1 MYIQYSI
8 VFVMQLVIL
17 LLLIAVSCILIQSVY
32 DMTDTALG
40 NAGLN
45 AKSIPKF
52 NLHRIK
58 DILSSIGTGFRIQK

>member
-1 MYIQYSI
+1 
-8 VFVMQLVIL
+8 MQLVIM

-45 AKSIPKF
+45 AKPIDNNHFERVKENSLKVWTQRTSITIT
-52 NLHRIK
+52 RM
-58 DILSSIGTGFRIQK
+58 